1 MAEIRDELVLDIDEA
16 LRAIDRVEQSLG
28 TFNVP
33 VDLDVPDAE
42 LRRLQDRLDDVDDVN
57 VDVSIDTDSV
67 REFADRLSDVERSAA
82 QVTDEIDRIERAASD
97 SVVSFR
103 GLADALGTSE
113 REAAALADELIQAER
128 RANDTERSAREL
140 ADQLGLSER
149 EADAFAASMRRA
161 ANNVDDAADLSTR
174 LRSAIGALGGI
185 VAGVGAFQLLRT
197 GVDQA
202 VRSLESYAN
211 VGESINA
218 VNVTFG
224 EGADAVLE
232 FGEAASRSAGLAA
245 SEFNQLVV
253 PIGALLRN
261 FGSDAQT
268 AAQQSI
274 QLTQRAAD
282 LASVFNVDVAD
293 ALAAIQSG
301 LRGQSEPLTAFGAN
315 ISAARVQ
322 AFALANGLA
331 ASTAEI
337 TDAVTVQARLGLI
350 LADTA
355 QVAGDFANTSDSAA
369 NAQRILAAEAENAR
383 AAVGEALLPALQA
396 VLDATPALITAIEND
411 LAPAVGQL
419 ADSFADAA
427 PALAEF
433 AAVGLRLAG
442 RLPAAFEIV
451 GSVVG
456 GVGDVLGS
464 LTGDVDS
471 LSDISDAFADA
482 FGAGQQAVDDF
493 NVATA
498 NLDLVSSLQAGIP
511 PVNAFIGAVSQLAGP
526 TNRFEQS
533 FERLAAIAGITGPT
547 LEQVTREFIAF
558 GDQAGLTADDIEF
571 LEGVLF
577 RLPDSFDDA
586 ETARFGRA
594 LSAAA
599 DEVQRLNAAT
609 EPVPTTLQQLAA
621 VAGEAGVEIESLVAS
636 TDPLVA
642 ALVATLDPA
651 ERARLA
657 IRGFESGALDAA
669 DAINDELGD
678 ALQSLPDIFGQAADG
693 AETSGQEALNNI
705 RTQAAALA
713 TFETNVAALF
723 ARGQTALANFLLQ
736 ADPASAATAAADF
749 VANFD
754 IASEAENELR
764 GQSADLA
771 QTVEQLFGDAVDT
784 ADLDLAALE
793 LTGAF
798 AQGLDS
804 PTARAAIFDA
814 LQSAVNRAVLEN
826 SFAEIG
832 ISVPIRVDATGN
844 IILPTA
850 DRLEGA
856 VTGGGGT
863 SGGTTFSGTAD
874 RPIVN
879 FNTNI
884 NNPEPAATEQSAA
897 TLEQQVGTAAALLN

>member
-1 MAEIRDELVLDIDEA
+1 MAEIRDELVLDIDAA

-42 LRRLQDRLDDVDDVN
+42 IRRLQSQLDDVDDVN
-57 VDVSIDTDSV
+57 IDVAVDTDSV
-67 REFADRLSDVERSAA
+67 RVFADRLSDVERSAA
-82 QVTDEIDRIERAASD
+82 EVTDEIERIERAASD
-97 SVVSFR
+97 TEVSFR
-103 GLADALGTSE
+103 GLADALGVSE
-113 REAAALADELIQAER
+113 REAAALSSELIQAER
-128 RANDTERSAREL
+128 RTNDAERSAREL

-161 ANNVDDAADLSTR
+161 ANNVDDAADRSTR
-174 LRSAIGALGGI
+174 LRSAFSGLAGL
-185 VAGVGAFQLLRT
+185 VAGVGAFQILRT

-211 VGESINA
+211 VGESVNA

-224 EGADAVLE
+224 EAAQTVLE
-232 FGEAASRSAGLAA
+232 FGESASRSAGLAA

-261 FGSDAQT
+261 FGSDAQV
-268 AAQQSI
+268 AATQSVE
-274 QLTQRAAD
+274 LTQRAAD

-293 ALAAIQSG
+293 ALGAIQSG

-315 ISAARVQ
+315 ISAARVE

-331 ASTAEI
+331 ASR
-337 TDAVTVQARLGLI
+337 DAIDDTVRVQARYGLI

-355 QVAGDFANTSDSAA
+355 QVAGDFANTADSAA

-411 LAPAVGQL
+411 LAPAVAQL
-419 ADSFADAA
+419 ADSFADAT

-433 AAVGLRLAG
+433 AAAGLRLAG
-442 RLPAAFEIV
+442 RLPAAFEII
-451 GSVVG
+451 GASVG
-456 GVGDVLGS
+456 GIGDILGP
-464 LTGDVDS
+464 LTRDVDS
-471 LSDISDAFADA
+471 LSDIGDAFADA

-498 NLDLVSSLQAGIP
+498 NLDLVSSIQAGIP
-511 PVNAFIGAVSQLAGP
+511 PVQAFIASVSQLAGP
-526 TNRFEQS
+526 TGRFEQS
-533 FERLAAIAGITGPT
+533 FERLAAIAGITGPAFET
-547 LEQVTREFIAF
+547 VVRQFLEFS
-558 GDQAGLTADDIEF
+558 DQAGLTADDVAF

-577 RLPDSFDDA
+577 RLGDSFDRA
-586 ETARFGRA
+586 ETDRFARQ

-599 DEVQRLNAAT
+599 DAVQALRGNT
-609 EPVPTTLQQLAA
+609 EPVPTVLDQLSAA
-621 VAGEAGVEIESLVAS
+621 ADIAGVSIESLVDS
-636 TDPLVA
+636 TDPLISN
-642 ALVATLDPA
+642 LIATLDPA

-669 DAINDELGD
+669 DAVNNELGD
-678 ALQSLPDIFGQAADG
+678 ALTSLPGIFGQAADG

-736 ADPASAATAAADF
+736 ADPASAAVAAADF

-764 GQSADLA
+764 GQSNDLA
-771 QTVEQLFGDAVDT
+771 RTVESLFGDAVDL

-793 LTGAF
+793 LTAGF

-804 PTARAAIFDA
+804 PAARQIIFDA

-826 SFAEIG
+826 RFAEIG
-832 ISVPIRVDATGN
+832 ISVPIRVDTTGN

-856 VTGGGGT
+856 VTSGGGST
-863 SGGTTFSGTAD
+863 GGTTFSGTAD

-879 FNTNI
+879 FATTI